1 MTTVD
6 RGFFRGAR
14 LIENDVAPGEI
25 EQKKEVIESFI
36 QVSLVKVRSYPK
48 NTPSFAEFLRRQYL
62 ILLAVRLASRCDWWG
77 RYLRSRLGFGS
88 ESPTSCSPRIY
99 LLNSVQ
105 LGIATDRHIIHQQP
119 VENHIWTT

>member
-1 MTTVD
+1 MTRVD

-48 NTPSFAEFLRRQYL
+48 NTPSFAEFLRRQ
-62 ILLAVRLASRCDWWG
+62 
-77 RYLRSRLGFGS
+77 
-88 ESPTSCSPRIY
+88 
-99 LLNSVQ
+99 
-105 LGIATDRHIIHQQP
+105 
-119 VENHIWTT
+119 